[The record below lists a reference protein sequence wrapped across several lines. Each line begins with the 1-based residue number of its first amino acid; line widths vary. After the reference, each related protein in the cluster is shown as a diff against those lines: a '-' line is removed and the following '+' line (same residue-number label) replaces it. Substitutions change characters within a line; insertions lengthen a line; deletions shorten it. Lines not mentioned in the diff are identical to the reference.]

1 MNSFET
7 FIDSI
12 HLYWQYPVITE
23 KTFYQQNKHHNNFIG
38 IPWATILDKVKLKT
52 KILSLIKSLCKDNIE
67 YFTCC
72 QHIHFRKLIPFFKM
86 IHIKTLYTP
95 HKVIGEDNIDG
106 IQIIACPLYAVN
118 IEDPTRN
125 MQFKNVDF
133 LQSSR
138 TYLYSFMGGYN
149 PSCYLSN
156 IRKRL
161 FDIPAKNDCII
172 KNSGMWH
179 FEKSVYSNLQN
190 YKQDTD
196 NSNIH
201 KTNTTL
207 YNTLLLDS
215 RYSLC
220 PSGSG
225 PNSIR
230 LWESLACGSIPII
243 LADTLELPSHELWD
257 KAIIRIKEKDVDT
270 LDNIIRS
277 ISYEKEVEMRK
288 CCLQLYKYFKNNY
301 RNEKRIM

>member
-1 MNSFET
+1 
-7 FIDSI
+7 
-12 HLYWQYPVITE
+12 
-23 KTFYQQNKHHNNFIG
+23 
-38 IPWATILDKVKLKT
+38 
-52 KILSLIKSLCKDNIE
+52 
-67 YFTCC
+67 
-72 QHIHFRKLIPFFKM
+72 
-86 IHIKTLYTP
+86 
-95 HKVIGEDNIDG
+95 
-106 IQIIACPLYAVN
+106 
-118 IEDPTRN
+118 
-125 MQFKNVDF
+125 
-133 LQSSR
+133 
-138 TYLYSFMGGYN
+138 MGGYN